1 MGSKRARGIAAAA
14 LLMAMTMPS
23 TASLAVAVPSESV
36 GASILSPASDALK
49 ASTDARSLRR
59 EVAALLQRYI
69 DEYGDRF
76 SETEL
81 QELRSYK
88 ANADRQLASVVVT
101 TSRFQNLTAQGG
113 SSAEVKSAV
122 GRAMTA
128 WTRAKGVAESSWEKA
143 RRIMEP
149 KLSLFEK
156 VGAANDYDQM
166 MDAFDALGDRIR
178 AVR

>member
-1 MGSKRARGIAAAA
+1 MAA
-14 LLMAMTMPS
+14 LTALVLVGQSALPASAITTAQVGSRAM
-23 TASLAVAVPSESV
+23 
-36 GASILSPASDALK
+36 SPASEALQ
-49 ASTDARSLRR
+49 ASNDARTLRR

-69 DEYGDRF
+69 DEYGGRF

-81 QELRSYK
+81 QELTGYK
-88 ANADRQLASVVVT
+88 ANADRQLATVVVT
-101 TSRFQNLTAQGG
+101 TNRLKNLTAKGAPP
-113 SSAEVKSAV
+113 AEVKAAV

-149 KLSLFEK
+149 KLSLLEK
-156 VGAANDYDQM
+156 VGAANDYNQM
-166 MDAFDALGDRIR
+166 MGAFDELGDRIR